1 MESGEKSVPVK
12 EGDKKSQKRHDRGNS
27 GNDPEKAE
35 LLFPDPENG
44 QGKKGEGAEEQENLN
59 PVKDLFDF
67 LEMDASLLGHG
78 KRRKGKFSPVK
89 KEIVTDQGVI
99 FFQNFLL
106 NTFIYSFFTAVSS
119 CIYFAYL
126 RTRATYIA
134 YSLSIWHCSINS
146 LL

>member
-44 QGKKGEGAEEQENLN
+44 QGKKGEGAEDQENLN
-59 PVKDLFDF
+59 PVKDPFDF

-89 KEIVTDQGVI
+89 KGIVTDQGVI

-106 NTFIYSFFTAVSS
+106 CHGRDGGKILAFHLVNV
-119 CIYFAYL
+119 
-126 RTRATYIA
+126 
-134 YSLSIWHCSINS
+134 
-146 LL
+146 